1 MAKDRHAS
9 LCGVSAQVIR
19 CVWIGVLALFVVA
32 AAGRTGARAPTLDA
46 AQKTCL
52 WAVEFGANRIFLLG
66 SIHFLRPDAYPLP
79 SAIDAAYADSRIVV
93 FETDITR
100 MQDPSVQ
107 ARMLE
112 LGTYPQGQSVFN
124 ALGPDTGQQLK
135 QILAGAGLP
144 AEVVDRLK
152 PWLVALTL
160 SSLEF
165 MRLGFD
171 PNLGVDMHY
180 YQRAQSDGKKIL
192 ALETV
197 ENQVE
202 LLAGMNDQTQEK
214 FLAQTLQELAQVP
227 RMASDMFALWRTGRT
242 EALYRLLF
250 ETIDQYPEIRDRML
264 VRRNQAWLEKIE
276 DLIRRRQAA
285 LVIVGAMHLIGPGSV
300 VDLLQKRGYRVE
312 QR

>member
-1 MAKDRHAS
+1 MAHNHPVSPCRISDR
-9 LCGVSAQVIR
+9 VIR
-19 CVWIGVLALFVVA
+19 YVGIGVLALFVAA
-32 AAGRTGARAPTLDA
+32 AAGRTGARAPALEA

-52 WAVEFGANRIFLLG
+52 WAVEFGANRVFLLG
-66 SIHFLRPDAYPLP
+66 SIHYLRADAYPLP
-79 SAIDAAYADSRIVV
+79 SAINAAYADSRVIV

-107 ARMLE
+107 TRMLE
-112 LGTYPQGQSVFN
+112 LGTYPKGQSVFN
-124 ALGPDTGQQLK
+124 ALGADTRQQLRQK
-135 QILAGAGLP
+135 LAQAGLP
-144 AEVVDRLK
+144 AEVVEGLK

-180 YQRAQSDGKKIL
+180 YKRAQSDGKKIA
-192 ALETV
+192 ALEAV
-197 ENQVE
+197 ENQLE
-202 LLAGMNDQTQEK
+202 LLAGMNARAQEK
-214 FLAQTLQELAQVP
+214 FLSQTLQELDQVP
-227 RMASDMFALWRTGRT
+227 RMAADLFALWRAGRT

-250 ETIDQYPEIRDRML
+250 ETIDRYPEIRDRML

-276 DLIRRRQAA
+276 DLIRRREAA

-312 QR
+312 QQ